1 LPPCASVT
9 ITSVAPPS
17 NAPSIAALTSRV
29 MRSRAR
35 SYSALDVG
43 RAERPSAGVTW
54 TQLETPAVP
63 SMSAEIRIFM
73 GASHDAGGPTGRAE
87 PAVEIEPVLWHE
99 AYRAP
104 ADQLD
109 AGDLGGMA
117 GADLVVEVQFDDGA
131 RGQDVGPHRVDVAD
145 GPLGRLADHPA
156 SLLWLQ
162 VDRRGHRIAVLDD
175 RALDLLAEQFPRLLD
190 CAIVAGDQGDRHAEM
205 PGGDGID
212 AVLARRDAVDT
223 DILQPQRPGVGQRPI
238 RCAGSGVIAG
248 EENGVDA
255 VLDARHHDQRLVA
268 AGHELR
274 FRVQLLGDQ
283 VAHAVVGVVDDHLGR
298 TAGQRALNRGID
310 FVGHP

>member
-1 LPPCASVT
+1 MPSSSMACIMPSSLSVPVTKRARRSSSSGTRLRLPPCASVT

-29 MRSRAR
+29 MRRRAR

-109 AGDLGGMA
+109 AGDLGG
-117 GADLVVEVQFDDGA
+117 
-131 RGQDVGPHRVDVAD
+131 
-145 GPLGRLADHPA
+145 
-156 SLLWLQ
+156 
-162 VDRRGHRIAVLDD
+162 
-175 RALDLLAEQFPRLLD
+175 
-190 CAIVAGDQGDRHAEM
+190 
-205 PGGDGID
+205 
-212 AVLARRDAVDT
+212 
-223 DILQPQRPGVGQRPI
+223 
-238 RCAGSGVIAG
+238 
-248 EENGVDA
+248 
-255 VLDARHHDQRLVA
+255 
-268 AGHELR
+268 
-274 FRVQLLGDQ
+274 
-283 VAHAVVGVVDDHLGR
+283 
-298 TAGQRALNRGID
+298 
-310 FVGHP
+310 